1 MRWTIPIIIAALLL
15 LRVSVAAGS
24 PTFSYDKELAIDLAE
39 AYIRWELR
47 IERRPEVGEI
57 NFRQPFIHS
66 ATDRAGRNFVFVA
79 FPSSSSSWGAYAT
92 FQVCQF
98 TPLLI
103 PNEAST
109 VNTFKAYWD
118 STKAINPEVFVAIPD
133 ACPKDED

>member
-15 LRVSVAAGS
+15 PRVSTATGS

-47 IERRPEVGEI
+47 IDRQPEVGEI
-57 NFRQPFIHS
+57 NFRKPFIHS
-66 ATDRAGRNFVFVA
+66 VTDRAGRNFVFVA
-79 FPSSSSSWGAYAT
+79 FPSSLSSWGAYAI
-92 FQVCQF
+92 FQVCQS
-98 TPLLI
+98 TPLLV

-118 STKAINPEVFVAIPD
+118 STKAINPEVFVAVPD